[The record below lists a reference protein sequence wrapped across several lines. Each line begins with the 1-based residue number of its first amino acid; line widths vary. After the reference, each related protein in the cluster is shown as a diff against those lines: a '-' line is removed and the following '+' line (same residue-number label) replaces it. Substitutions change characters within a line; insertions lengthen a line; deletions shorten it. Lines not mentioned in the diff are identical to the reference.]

1 MKATT
6 TTIEDVK
13 SYLVLSLLSCLCLW
27 LISLITLHWRRTRN
41 VHLPPSPMAIPII
54 GHLHLLG
61 LIPHQALHKL
71 SLCYGP
77 LISIRLGSH
86 LCVVASSPET
96 AKEFLKTHELSFSD
110 KPPSKVASYLTY
122 GSADFAFAPY
132 SSYWRYM
139 KKLTMTQLLGGQTL
153 EQLLPV
159 RRQEIIRLMKKLFE
173 ISEKGE
179 DINMSAELSKLT
191 NNVICRMA
199 MSRTCTKN
207 DFEAEE
213 ARKIVEEMTELAGKF
228 NLADFVGF
236 CKNLDFQGFDK
247 RLEDLLKRFDKMMEG
262 IMKEKQ
268 EERQKERDTSQEIA
282 KDLLDIML
290 DIASD
295 DDAEMKLTREN
306 IKAFIQNVFVGGTD
320 TSATTIVWALAE
332 LINQPTILW
341 KARDEINT
349 VVGMNR
355 LVKESDI
362 PNLPYLQA
370 VVKETLRLHPAIP
383 MIIRESN
390 EHCKINGYDIPAKT
404 RLLVNVWAIG
414 RDPNHWSK
422 PLDFKPER
430 FIEIGKGLDVRGQHF
445 HLLPFGSGRRGC
457 PGTTLAL
464 QVTQPMLAA
473 MIQCFDWKVNNGHGM
488 VDMTEGPGFTLPRA
502 KPLICRPVAILSQ
515 MPIA

>member
-1 MKATT
+1 
-6 TTIEDVK
+6 
-13 SYLVLSLLSCLCLW
+13 
-27 LISLITLHWRRTRN
+27 
-41 VHLPPSPMAIPII
+41 MAIPII

-306 IKAFIQNVFVGGTD
+306 IKAFIQRRHRRRLESQIRLEILGDLPNE
-320 TSATTIVWALAE
+320 SLERE
-332 LINQPTILW
+332 LPDQKLG
-341 KARDEINT
+341 AF
-349 VVGMNR
+349 
-355 LVKESDI
+355 LVLSDLSESDGAGAE
-362 PNLPYLQA
+362 PVRA
-370 VVKETLRLHPAIP
+370 VSRAAVAPSDLRAAFVCAACFLRLAAGGFLRFASVLAI
-383 MIIRESN
+383 
-390 EHCKINGYDIPAKT
+390 
-404 RLLVNVWAIG
+404 
-414 RDPNHWSK
+414 
-422 PLDFKPER
+422 F
-430 FIEIGKGLDVRGQHF
+430 
-445 HLLPFGSGRRGC
+445 
-457 PGTTLAL
+457 
-464 QVTQPMLAA
+464 
-473 MIQCFDWKVNNGHGM
+473 
-488 VDMTEGPGFTLPRA
+488 
-502 KPLICRPVAILSQ
+502 
-515 MPIA
+515 